1 MDKPIRTSPASTVQ
15 RSRRPRGFLI
25 TGGAGFV
32 GSHLTEQ
39 LLATGARVTALD
51 DLSTG
56 ALANVAH
63 LAGHPEF
70 RLVEGSILDAML
82 VGQLVREHDVVVHL
96 AAAVGVDRIV
106 ASPLASMRTNLEGT
120 SVVLEAAARLGRR
133 TLLASSSEVYGDGGG
148 RPMSED
154 DPLKLHSAT
163 DPRSSYAAAKAMGE
177 VRAAALAA
185 ERGLPVTVIRL
196 FNTVGPRQ
204 PADQGMVLPRFADAA
219 LAGLP
224 LVMHGD
230 GRQSRC
236 FTHVL
241 DVVEALARAVEAPG
255 AVGQTLNVGS
265 PNETRIVDL
274 ARRVRAAAG
283 SRSPIRHV
291 PARSGGADPRHR
303 LPDIGRAAEVL
314 GWKPVRSLDAIIE
327 DVLASR
333 RGGTELARL
342 AS

>member
-1 MDKPIRTSPASTVQ
+1 
-15 RSRRPRGFLI
+15 
-25 TGGAGFV
+25 
-32 GSHLTEQ
+32 
-39 LLATGARVTALD
+39 
-51 DLSTG
+51 
-56 ALANVAH
+56 
-63 LAGHPEF
+63 
-70 RLVEGSILDAML
+70 VEGSILDAML

-106 ASPLASMRTNLEGT
+106 ASPLASMRTNVEGT

-154 DPLKLHSAT
+154 DPLTLHSAG
-163 DPRSSYAAAKAMGE
+163 DPRSSYAAAKVMGE

-241 DVVEALARAVEAPG
+241 DVVEALVRAVELPG

-283 SRSPIRHV
+283 SRSPIGHV

-303 LPDIGRAAEVL
+303 LPDIGRAADVL
-314 GWKPVRSLDAIIE
+314 GWTPVRGLDAIIE

>member
-1 MDKPIRTSPASTVQ
+1 
-15 RSRRPRGFLI
+15 
-25 TGGAGFV
+25 
-32 GSHLTEQ
+32 
-39 LLATGARVTALD
+39 
-51 DLSTG
+51 
-56 ALANVAH
+56 
-63 LAGHPEF
+63 
-70 RLVEGSILDAML
+70 
-82 VGQLVREHDVVVHL
+82 
-96 AAAVGVDRIV
+96 
-106 ASPLASMRTNLEGT
+106 
-120 SVVLEAAARLGRR
+120 
-133 TLLASSSEVYGDGGG
+133 
-148 RPMSED
+148 
-154 DPLKLHSAT
+154 
-163 DPRSSYAAAKAMGE
+163 MGE

-314 GWKPVRSLDAIIE
+314 GWKPVRGLDAIIE